1 MFVIL
6 AGGGARG
13 ELRFGVK
20 RLPLRRHDII
30 TLRVPPARL
39 DEIKRAVEQAWVA
52 FRTGFHPT
60 DDANKIGD
68 TLREQALK

>member
-6 AGGGARG
+6 AGGG

-30 TLRVPPARL
+30 TLRVPPACL
-39 DEIKRAVEQAWVA
+39 DEINARWSKRGWRSVPGSI
-52 FRTGFHPT
+52 RLTTPT
-60 DDANKIGD
+60 RSA
-68 TLREQALK
+68 TRCASRP

>member
-6 AGGGARG
+6 AGGGRA
-13 ELRFGVK
+13 
-20 RLPLRRHDII
+20 PLRSEASAATAARYHH
-30 TLRVPPARL
+30 PP
-39 DEIKRAVEQAWVA
+39 RAAGVLGRDQRALEQAWVA

>member
-1 MFVIL
+1 L
-6 AGGGARG
+6 
-13 ELRFGVK
+13 
-20 RLPLRRHDII
+20 
-30 TLRVPPARL
+30 
-39 DEIKRAVEQAWVA
+39 EQAWVA